1 MHVAF
6 IVVVVRIDSALGSR
20 QAEGRGGDG
29 RTCSVA
35 EQAAQ
40 EARVAPVA
48 WAQRTD
54 RLYLTLQVTECSKP
68 SIRVEPS
75 GRLHF
80 QGLCG
85 PKQLLYACDL
95 QLYGAVDP
103 DVRCP

>member
-1 MHVAF
+1 MLPASSSLASTGSGHVVNA
-6 IVVVVRIDSALGSR
+6 DGEAGDD
-20 QAEGRGGDG
+20 DG
-29 RTCSVA
+29 RRCSVA
-35 EQAAQ
+35 EEAA
-40 EARVAPVA
+40 EVARVAPVA

-85 PKQLLYACDL
+85 PNQLLYACDL

-103 DVRCP
+103 DVRHP